1 MKREFKKIG
10 KDVAFMSGKNLQQ
23 VLCQNDKPRLL
34 PNSQPGVYPLGCSCI
49 GKYIGKS
56 RKRVLTRCIE
66 HQHDSMSGKWEPS
79 GATEQT
85 KECHR

>member
-34 PNSQPGVYPLGCSCI
+34 PNSQPGVYPLGCSYKGKCI
-49 GKYIGKS
+49 GKL

-66 HQHDSMSGKWEPS
+66 HQYDSMSVKWESS
-79 GATEQT
+79 GAAEHT
-85 KECHR
+85 KECHG